1 MLNAY
6 DDYNSNEDD
15 NHKNLIKF
23 DQKSSDEPLAHMILY
38 IR

>member
-1 MLNAY
+1 MINVY
-6 DDYNSNEDD
+6 DDDNSNEDD
-15 NHKNLIKF
+15 NDKNLIKF